1 MMKILLRLTVLM
13 MMMIIIMT
21 TMMLTAINKCNWL
34 QLEIVGRRFMV
45 ECKLKTS

>member
-1 MMKILLRLTVLM
+1 MP
-13 MMMIIIMT
+13 

-45 ECKLKTS
+45 TVAAAALGVMSFSNY